1 MLKFQLTNSKFKTRR
16 ARRLHRKEIQ
26 TDGLLEQR
34 SRCLAKQKLSVRDRG
49 FKMWF
54 SKKKFL

>member
-49 FKMWF
+49 FKM
-54 SKKKFL
+54 